1 VPWLPAQLPDPVV
14 EGRPALGGRVD
25 QLDQEPAVGVRGV
38 ATAPQ
43 GRSSSTAVRV
53 YETRWV
59 GARAT
64 LEGWADA
71 VWVVSAGTSDEAGD
85 HRDDLLARRLRCGA
99 DPDLLAAPE
108 NADSVGESEHLV
120 E

>member
-1 VPWLPAQLPDPVV
+1 MRLWKPHDAFVVPMARGAVASRGQAQSGLRQ
-14 EGRPALGGRVD
+14 G
-25 QLDQEPAVGVRGV
+25 
-38 ATAPQ
+38 TA
-43 GRSSSTAVRV
+43 SSTAVHV

-59 GARAT
+59 GARVT

-71 VWVVSAGTSDEAGD
+71 VWVESARTSDEAGD

-108 NADSVGESEHLV
+108 HADSVGEPEHLV